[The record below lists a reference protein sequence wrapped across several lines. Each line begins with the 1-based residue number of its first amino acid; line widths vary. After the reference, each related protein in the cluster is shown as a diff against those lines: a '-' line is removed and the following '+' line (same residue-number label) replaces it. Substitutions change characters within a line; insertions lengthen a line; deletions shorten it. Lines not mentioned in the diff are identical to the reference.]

1 MNYHFSLF
9 QKHTRF
15 IAAEIIKK
23 SIEYDLIL
31 APLRGGAIPAVRM
44 SHLLPNQ
51 PRVLAFEMGRDLMI
65 PEWAIHEIR
74 AAHFNGK
81 RMLLVDDI
89 IDSGESMVNFF
100 DEMGIDDTRI
110 DIACL
115 VWNETAVFKP
125 TYFGTSID
133 RDVDKEYVTFFWE

>member
-23 SIEYDLIL
+23 GIEYDLIL
-31 APLRGGAIPAVRM
+31 APLRGGAIPAVRL
-44 SHLLPNQ
+44 SHLLHGE
-51 PRVLAFEMGRDLMI
+51 PRVFAFEMGRGLLI
-65 PEWAIHEIR
+65 PEWAIQEIR
-74 AAHFNGK
+74 AAHFNGQ

-89 IDSGESMVNFF
+89 IDSGESIVNFF
-100 DEMGIDDTRI
+100 DEMGIDDTEI

-115 VWNETAVFKP
+115 VWNSTAVFKP
-125 TYFGTSID
+125 KYFGKKIN